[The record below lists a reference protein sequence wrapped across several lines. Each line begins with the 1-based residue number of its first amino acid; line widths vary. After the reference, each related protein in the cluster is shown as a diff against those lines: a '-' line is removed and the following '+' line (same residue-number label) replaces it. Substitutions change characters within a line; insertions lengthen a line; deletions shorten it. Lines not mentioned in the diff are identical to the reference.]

1 MGRVAAPYGVRGWI
15 KVQTLTESVDGL
27 LGYRAWWIGQ
37 SDLWSP
43 RRLLEG
49 RVHGDGLV
57 VQIEGV
63 ADRDE
68 AAKLRGASIAVPR
81 AELPA
86 APSGQYYWA
95 DLIGLSVVNRQGET
109 LGQVAEIF
117 STGAHDV
124 IVVRGDRERL
134 IPFVEPVLYE
144 VNLDAARMVVDWGLD
159 Y

>member
-27 LGYRAWWIGQ
+27 LAYNSWWIGPNAQ
-37 SDLWSP
+37 WSP

-49 RVHGDGLV
+49 RVHGNGLV
-57 VQIEGV
+57 VRIEGV
-63 ADRDE
+63 DE
-68 AAKLRGASIAVPR
+68 RTAAAKLRGASIAVPR
-81 AELPA
+81 SELPA
-86 APSGQYYWA
+86 PPSGQYYWS
-95 DLIGLSVVNRQGET
+95 DLIGLSVINRQGEA
-109 LGQVAEIF
+109 LGQVAEIL

-134 IPFVEPVLYE
+134 IPFVGPVLCE
-144 VNLDAARMVVDWGLD
+144 VDLDAARLVVDWGLD